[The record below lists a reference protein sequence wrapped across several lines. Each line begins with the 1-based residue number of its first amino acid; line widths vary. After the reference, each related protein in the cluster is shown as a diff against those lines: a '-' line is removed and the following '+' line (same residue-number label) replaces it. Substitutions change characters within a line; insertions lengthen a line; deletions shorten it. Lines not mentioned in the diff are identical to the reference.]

1 MNSIIRKI
9 KRLVAMAGA
18 GTARFQYRGVVV
30 WQFGVIC
37 DQQALAHAIDAA
49 IDDPRTPNARQA
61 DARAAAALCRVHLRA
76 TNADDDAPMLAAWR
90 YGVTG
95 DVGLVTVGAMDDAGE
110 SVRRGLLALIRRR
123 LDLPQVVDH
132 ASSAVA

>member
-1 MNSIIRKI
+1 MNSIIRKF

-18 GTARFQYRGVVV
+18 GTARFHHRGVVV

-37 DQQALAHAIDAA
+37 DQQALAQAIDAA

-61 DARAAAALCRVHLRA
+61 DARTAAALCRVHLRA

-95 DVGLVTVGAMDDAGE
+95 DVGLVTVGATDDAGE

>member
-1 MNSIIRKI
+1 MTNLIRRL
-9 KRLVAMAGA
+9 KRVASTAGA
-18 GTARFQYRGVVV
+18 GVSRFRHRGVVV

-49 IDDPRTPNARQA
+49 IDDPRTPNARQS
-61 DARAAAALCRVHLRA
+61 DAWAAAALCRVHLRA

-95 DVGLVTVGAMDDAGE
+95 DVGLVTVGATDDAGE

-132 ASSAVA
+132 SSSAVA

>member
-1 MNSIIRKI
+1 MNSFIRKF

-18 GTARFQYRGVVV
+18 GTARFQHRGVVV

-61 DARAAAALCRVHLRA
+61 DARGAAALCRVHLRA

-95 DVGLVTVGAMDDAGE
+95 DVGLVTVGATDDAGE

-132 ASSAVA
+132 SSSAVA